1 MKTVIL
7 YRSKHHGNTK
17 KLVDAIVVAH
27 PEVDTIDVATLGKNE
42 YPDLSSYHCIG
53 FASGIY
59 YGKFDADL
67 RRVADHV
74 LQAGDK
80 VFLMITYGGASKDYG
95 KDMAAIAQ
103 LKMASIV
110 ATHGCVGFDTWG
122 PFKLVGGMGKGHPT
136 AEEVQGA
143 VDFYDTFER
152 DYGEILVNEYEKR
165 AKRLAWEAA
174 HPRGG
179 LLDDIKRTAKKIAG
193 KR

>member
-1 MKTVIL
+1 M
-7 YRSKHHGNTK
+7 
-17 KLVDAIVVAH
+17 
-27 PEVDTIDVATLGKNE
+27 
-42 YPDLSSYHCIG
+42 
-53 FASGIY
+53 
-59 YGKFDADL
+59 
-67 RRVADHV
+67 ADHV